1 MNVKKSVL
9 IASVIGVIGA
19 SSLAVAPMAF
29 AKANPGQ
36 KLLRFER
43 HAQRVNN
50 RLDQAVKNGKITQ
63 AQEDAIKAK
72 MQELVEWRKTLKDMT
87 PQQRQDARKQKAQ
100 EINDW
105 LKANNIPQNLFPRLE
120 RFNKNHR

>member
-1 MNVKKSVL
+1 MKFKKSL
-9 IASVIGVIGA
+9 IIASTVGAIGLGA
-19 SSLAVAPMAF
+19 LAVSPVAF

-36 KLLRFER
+36 KFLHFEHR
-43 HAQRVNN
+43 AERMNN
-50 RLDQAVKNGKITQ
+50 RLDKAVKNGKITQ

-120 RFNKNHR
+120 RFNKNHT